1 MIYYQ
6 FTACENRTKC
16 SEDCDVIIGGAMGKI
31 IKDTIHANGIDI
43 GIYTQDFENEFIS
56 LTDIARYKSDDPTGV
71 IQNWMRNRDVIEFLG
86 LWERL
91 HNSDFKPLEFE
102 GFRKQAGANAFTMS
116 PKKWIEATNAI
127 GIVSKAGRYGGTY
140 AHSDIAMSFAT
151 WISPEFQLYIMKD
164 YRRLK
169 TDENSRLSLNWN
181 LNREISKLNYKIHTD
196 AIKENLIPP
205 ELTAAQVAYT
215 YANEADMLN
224 VVLFGKTAKQWK
236 DKNPTEKGN
245 MRDAATLNQLLV
257 LANLESYNAVLINQG
272 KNQKERMELLRQLAV
287 QQLQTLEKV
296 GLNNLPKLEAEIN
309 KSK

>member
-1 MIYYQ
+1 
-6 FTACENRTKC
+6 
-16 SEDCDVIIGGAMGKI
+16 MGKV
-31 IKDTIHANGIDI
+31 IKETIHANGIDI

-56 LTDIARYKSDDPTGV
+56 LTDIARYKSDDPTAV

-86 LWERL
+86 LWEML
-91 HNSDFKPLEFE
+91 HNPDFNPLEFE

-116 PKKWIEATNAI
+116 PKKWIETTNAI

-169 TDENSRLSLNWN
+169 ADENSRLSLNWN
-181 LNREISKLNYKIHTD
+181 LNREISKLNYRIHTD
-196 AIKENLIPP
+196 AIKDNLIPP
-205 ELTAAQVAYT
+205 ELTPAQVAYT

-236 DKNPTEKGN
+236 DENSAAKGN
-245 MRDAATLNQLLV
+245 MRDVATLNQLLV

-272 KNQKERMELLRQLAV
+272 KMQKERMELLRQLAV
-287 QQLQTLEKV
+287 QQLQTLETV
-296 GLNNLPKLEAEIN
+296 SLNDLPKLGTDL
-309 KSK
+309 

>member
-1 MIYYQ
+1 
-6 FTACENRTKC
+6 
-16 SEDCDVIIGGAMGKI
+16 MGKI

-43 GIYTQDFENEFIS
+43 GIYTQDFKNEFIS
-56 LTDIARYKSDDPTGV
+56 LTDIARYKSDDPTAG

-102 GFRKQAGANAFTMS
+102 GFKKQAGANAFTMS

-169 TDENSRLSLNWN
+169 TDENSRLSLGWN
-181 LNREISKLNYKIHTD
+181 LNREISKLNYRIHTD

-205 ELTAAQVAYT
+205 ELTPAQVACT

-236 DKNPTEKGN
+236 DENPMEKGN
-245 MRDAATLNQLLV
+245 MRDVATLNQLLV

-272 KNQKERMELLRQLAV
+272 KKQKERMELLRQLAV
-287 QQLQTLEKV
+287 QQLQTLEAV
-296 GLNNLPKLEAEIN
+296 SLNNLPKLGVDLH
-309 KSK
+309 KG

>member
-1 MIYYQ
+1 
-6 FTACENRTKC
+6 
-16 SEDCDVIIGGAMGKI
+16 MGKI

-56 LTDIARYKSDDPTGV
+56 LTDIARYKSDDPAAV

-91 HNSDFKPLEFE
+91 HNSDFNPLEFE

-181 LNREISKLNYKIHTD
+181 LNREISKLNYRIHTD

-205 ELTAAQVAYT
+205 ELTVAQVAYT

-272 KNQKERMELLRQLAV
+272 KNQKERMELLRQLAI
-287 QQLQTLEKV
+287 QQLQTLETV
-296 GLNNLPKLEAEIN
+296 NLNNLPKLDIEIQ
-309 KSK
+309 KK

>member
-1 MIYYQ
+1 
-6 FTACENRTKC
+6 
-16 SEDCDVIIGGAMGKI
+16 MGKI

-56 LTDIARYKSDDPTGV
+56 LTDIARYKSDEPTAV

-91 HNSDFKPLEFE
+91 HNLDFKPLEFE
-102 GFRKQAGANAFTMS
+102 RFKKQAGANAFTMS
-116 PKKWIEATNAI
+116 PKKWIEATDAI

-181 LNREISKLNYKIHTD
+181 LNKEISKLNYRIHTD
-196 AIKENLIPP
+196 AIKENLIPS
-205 ELTAAQVAYT
+205 ELTPAQVAYT

-236 DKNPTEKGN
+236 DENSSIKGN

-272 KNQKERMELLRQLAV
+272 KNQKERMELLRQLAI
-287 QQLQTLEKV
+287 QQLQTLEAV
-296 GLNNLPKLEAEIN
+296 SLNNLPRLGVET
-309 KSK
+309 

>member
-1 MIYYQ
+1 MIQEYVEKKYG
-6 FTACENRTKC
+6 FKVHTA
-16 SEDCDVIIGGAMGKI
+16 
-31 IKDTIHANGIDI
+31 
-43 GIYTQDFENEFIS
+43 Y
-56 LTDIARYKSDDPTGV
+56 IAEVKRNLGLPMYDAPNMVEELKQPRRHPTAV

-91 HNSDFKPLEFE
+91 HNPSFKPLEFE

-116 PKKWIEATNAI
+116 PKKWIEATAAI

-169 TDENSRLSLNWN
+169 ADENSRLSLNWN
-181 LNREISKLNYKIHTD
+181 LNREISKLNYRIHTD

-205 ELTAAQVAYT
+205 ELTPAQVAYT

-236 DKNPTEKGN
+236 EENPTVKGN
-245 MRDAATLNQLLV
+245 MRDMATMNQLLV
-257 LANLESYNAVLINQG
+257 LSNLESYNAVLINQG
-272 KNQKERMELLRQLAV
+272 NNQKDRMELLRQLAL
-287 QQLQTLEKV
+287 QQLQTLETV
-296 GLNNLPKLEAEIN
+296 SLNNLPKLGIEM
-309 KSK
+309 

>member
-1 MIYYQ
+1 
-6 FTACENRTKC
+6 
-16 SEDCDVIIGGAMGKI
+16 MGKV
-31 IKDTIHANGIDI
+31 IKETIHANGIDI
-43 GIYTQDFENEFIS
+43 GIYTRDFENEFIS
-56 LTDIARYKSDDPTGV
+56 LTDIARYKSDDPTAV

-86 LWERL
+86 LWEKL
-91 HNSDFKPLEFE
+91 HNLDFNPLEFE

-116 PKKWIEATNAI
+116 PKKWIDATDAI

-196 AIKENLIPP
+196 AIKDNLIPP
-205 ELTAAQVAYT
+205 ELTPAQVAYT

-236 DKNPTEKGN
+236 AENPEVKGN
-245 MRDAATLNQLLV
+245 MRDVATLNQLLV
-257 LANLESYNAVLINQG
+257 FANLESYNAVLINQG
-272 KNQKERMELLRQLAV
+272 KDQKERMELLRQLTV
-287 QQLQTLEKV
+287 QQLRTLESVSLNTLQKV
-296 GLNNLPKLEAEIN
+296 VTNHHEK
-309 KSK
+309 